1 MACDV
6 SPVAMFF
13 FYRKLV
19 EKWANIQIHSAL
31 ALLHCTAARRS
42 WRKLYSLCC
51 MRPPDGKRDGWN
63 IWGDETLTIHVSIP
77 KPLLDNPPLL
87 HNFQMPN
94 AVDCVASAA
103 ADDFAGVSRLPLSS
117 SCLRSPAPIGL
128 CTLPAS
134 KLRTPPI
141 QFWTGPHFTSVVASS
156 WPTASAGQA
165 GPVQDFSNVPTQGLK
180 APEAHTPLL

>member
-1 MACDV
+1 ME
-6 SPVAMFF
+6 
-13 FYRKLV
+13 KGLV
-19 EKWANIQIHSAL
+19 ETFGGMKHSPYMSQSRSPFSTTPHFFTVFPPHRVAGGGG
-31 ALLHCTAARRS
+31 AA
-42 WRKLYSLCC
+42 
-51 MRPPDGKRDGWN
+51 P
-63 IWGDETLTIHVSIP
+63 
-77 KPLLDNPPLL
+77 
-87 HNFQMPN
+87 
-94 AVDCVASAA
+94 
-103 ADDFAGVSRLPLSS
+103 DDFAGVSRLPLSS

>member
-1 MACDV
+1 M
-6 SPVAMFF
+6 
-13 FYRKLV
+13 
-19 EKWANIQIHSAL
+19 
-31 ALLHCTAARRS
+31 
-42 WRKLYSLCC
+42 YSLCC
-51 MRPPDGKRDGWN
+51 MRPPDGKELGMV
-63 IWGDETLTIHVSIP
+63 ETFRGMKHSPYMSQSRSPFSTTPHFFTIS
-77 KPLLDNPPLL
+77 L
-87 HNFQMPN
+87 PN

-103 ADDFAGVSRLPLSS
+103 ADDFAGVSRLPLSN